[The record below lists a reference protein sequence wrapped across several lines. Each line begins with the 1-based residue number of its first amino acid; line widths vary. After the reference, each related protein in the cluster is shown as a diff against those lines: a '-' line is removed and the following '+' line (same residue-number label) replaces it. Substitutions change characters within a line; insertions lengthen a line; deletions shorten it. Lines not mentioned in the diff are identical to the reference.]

1 MIGFSPFHYSIYHSR
16 NSKSANCKSGQA
28 TGQQLGLLKLSSIFF
43 MLIFGG
49 FLSILILIYECCC
62 NRPKQKDTKFHVKRI
77 SKFEYELRKLIH
89 DFHGDLKAD
98 EEKVNFKYESTQSG
112 SLKKHII
119 IIQVGQGNYKC
130 NYCGKTFSQSGS
142 LNLHTKTIHERKIN
156 HKGKFCEKLFSTT
169 GNLKTHIKMI
179 HEGNKDQNCEI
190 CSK

>member
-1 MIGFSPFHYSIYHSR
+1 MVFGFSPFHYSIYNSR

-49 FLSILILIYECCC
+49 FLSILILIYEYCC
-62 NRPKQKDTKFHVKRI
+62 NPPKQNDLFHVKRI

-130 NYCGKTFSQSGS
+130 NYCGKTFTQSGS

-179 HEGNKDQNCEI
+179 HEGN
-190 CSK
+190 

>member
-1 MIGFSPFHYSIYHSR
+1 MRLYFWVFLYSIYHSR

-28 TGQQLGLLKLSSIFF
+28 SGQQLGLLKLSSIFF

-49 FLSILILIYECCC
+49 FLSILILIYEYCC
-62 NRPKQKDTKFHVKRI
+62 NPPKQNDLFHVKGI

-89 DFHGDLKAD
+89 DFHEDLKAD
-98 EEKVNFKYESTQSG
+98 DEKENFKYESTQSG

-156 HKGKFCEKLFSTT
+156 HHFCEKLFSTT

>member
-1 MIGFSPFHYSIYHSR
+1 MVFGFSPFHYSIYHSR

-49 FLSILILIYECCC
+49 FLSILILIYEYCC
-62 NRPKQKDTKFHVKRI
+62 NPPKEKDIYHVKRI

-130 NYCGKTFSQSGS
+130 NYCGKTFTQSGS

-156 HKGKFCEKLFSTT
+156 HKGKFCEKLLSTT

-179 HEGNKDQNCEI
+179 HEGN
-190 CSK
+190 